1 MDLSEL
7 KSKIWTAPDLAR
19 EDVPCPEWGVTL
31 TVQALDGAQLDAF
44 EAASVDLD
52 GETPKV
58 KLANQRARLVA
69 LSVVDP
75 QTGARVFVDDDVTR
89 LNTKSAAVLK
99 RLYLAA
105 ARLSGIRTGEDE
117 PEKNSAT
124 TPASS

>member
-1 MDLSEL
+1 MDPSEL
-7 KSKIWTAPDLAR
+7 KRLIFAAPDLAR
-19 EDVPCPEWGVTL
+19 AEVPCPEWGVTL
-31 TVQALDGAQLDAF
+31 TVQALDGGQLDAF

-58 KLANQRARLVA
+58 KLASQRARLVA
-69 LSVVDP
+69 LAVVDP
-75 QTGARVFVDDDVTR
+75 ATGARVFTDADVAG

-117 PEKNSAT
+117 PEKNSEAT
-124 TPASS
+124 PPSC